1 MLGKGTASL
10 RGRSGFRC
18 VRFTG
23 GLRQGLDALGFE
35 VFELKFELLD
45 LPLDFLRLPSKLQAS
60 QFGNQQLQMF
70 NLVDARE

>member
-1 MLGKGTASL
+1 MLGKGTATL
-10 RGRSGFRC
+10 RSRSGFRR

-23 GLRQGLDALGFE
+23 GLRQGRDALSFE
-35 VFELKFELLD
+35 VFELQFELFD
-45 LPLDFLRLPSKLQAS
+45 LPLDLLRLTPKLQAP